1 MSEIDRKIVLAGKLE
16 TIGNPLR
23 KVFTKE
29 GWKVF
34 EFHGAEDAE
43 REIHLYNVADMVFVM
58 DESMA
63 GDGSLGFEKL
73 ITAMDAAEANGV
85 RYFCFVAEEYG
96 TDKRHVERLQMAEKL
111 VDIWASR
118 SGIAASVLHM
128 PEILGKEADG
138 PAAASIYTAA
148 DIRKDGLPNGLPED
162 VLHVDDAAYGVYRVV
177 SRSYVGDLSFRIQGN
192 TSEEIG
198 FLRKYDVRRTYE
210 LFKRYSA
217 ERAEQ
222 RLKEKRGVKRGK
234 ISDALKKD
242 LVPYI
247 ENAAGALLMAGVAYL
262 QGGNPV
268 NHATAFDMN
277 YLYIAT
283 MGLLYGKRHALI
295 SMVLSTIILLWSLI
309 AGGSNLIALL
319 YMPSELLHITS
330 YLFAAVLIGFFADGR
345 SYERESA
352 LWRHNEDRA
361 RIEDMRHLYDQNA
374 EIKDGL
380 YHRIVNSDDSIGRI
394 YRIVKKLD
402 SVSVENVFTQAA
414 VVASLILDVRNIA
427 VYVMGSE
434 QHYLRQKV
442 HMGEIAEKAPRS
454 LSVKGTSYLADVVQK
469 KEIYVN
475 RELVKD
481 VPDLA
486 APVVWNGDV
495 IAVVEVFGMDFSQ
508 WSIDQM
514 NLLSITTRLIA
525 ASMGR
530 AYQYEAEAAGRRYI
544 EGTRVMRED
553 EFRRI
558 LSELSER
565 RRLAGGFNMSM
576 LRVDMDGMNVN
587 SFDERCG
594 TLVRSEDFIG
604 EMSGGIY
611 ILLPDADD
619 EITRMVQQRLSYA
632 GIKTEAVEAAA

>member
-1 MSEIDRKIVLAGKLE
+1 M
-16 TIGNPLR
+16 
-23 KVFTKE
+23 
-29 GWKVF
+29 
-34 EFHGAEDAE
+34 
-43 REIHLYNVADMVFVM
+43 
-58 DESMA
+58 
-63 GDGSLGFEKL
+63 
-73 ITAMDAAEANGV
+73 
-85 RYFCFVAEEYG
+85 
-96 TDKRHVERLQMAEKL
+96 
-111 VDIWASR
+111 
-118 SGIAASVLHM
+118 
-128 PEILGKEADG
+128 
-138 PAAASIYTAA
+138 
-148 DIRKDGLPNGLPED
+148 
-162 VLHVDDAAYGVYRVV
+162 
-177 SRSYVGDLSFRIQGN
+177 
-192 TSEEIG
+192 
-198 FLRKYDVRRTYE
+198 
-210 LFKRYSA
+210 
-217 ERAEQ
+217 
-222 RLKEKRGVKRGK
+222 
-234 ISDALKKD
+234 
-242 LVPYI
+242 
-247 ENAAGALLMAGVAYL
+247 VAYCQRKQPDRTSL
-262 QGGNPV
+262 YAVRVIAYHELPVRGGA
-268 NHATAFDMN
+268 HR
-277 YLYIAT
+277 L
-283 MGLLYGKRHALI
+283 
-295 SMVLSTIILLWSLI
+295 
-309 AGGSNLIALL
+309 
-319 YMPSELLHITS
+319 
-330 YLFAAVLIGFFADGR
+330 GR

-352 LWRHNEDRA
+352 LWRHNEDKA
-361 RIEDMRHLYDQNA
+361 RINDMRHLYDRNA

-414 VVASLILDVRNIA
+414 VVASSILDVRNIA

-442 HMGEIAEKAPRS
+442 HMGELAEKAPRS

-576 LRVDMDGMNVN
+576 LRVDMDGMNVD

-604 EMSGGIY
+604 EMSGDIY

-632 GIKTEAVEAAA
+632 GIKTEAVEVAA